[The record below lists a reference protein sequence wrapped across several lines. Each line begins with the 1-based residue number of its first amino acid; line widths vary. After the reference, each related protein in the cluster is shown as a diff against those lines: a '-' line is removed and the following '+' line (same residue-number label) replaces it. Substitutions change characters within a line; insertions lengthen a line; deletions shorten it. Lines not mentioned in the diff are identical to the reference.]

1 MKLMQLMNVKNNK
14 GFTLV
19 ELMIVVAIIG
29 ILAAIAIPAF
39 LRAIKKSK
47 TSEAEGIMRKMADGS
62 KAYFTSEQKCSA
74 DYAAGGAEGW
84 HSTAAPCDQAANRGL
99 PVPWPAYVFPGGAF
113 GFNSSIIGEAGPVQA
128 SAPNGGS
135 KQIPFAGLPVV
146 PTTQLG
152 VTLNRLTVDFK
163 DPMYF
168 QYAYVSTGAA
178 DLAQAVITATA
189 DFKVGGTAHTI
200 TQTVSVDGAAQGGSQ
215 EVKVGPASVTNEFE

>member
-1 MKLMQLMNVKNNK
+1 MMMKLMNVKNNK

-74 DYAAGGAEGW
+74 PYAQGGAEGW
-84 HSTAAPCDQAANRGL
+84 HDGVGPCDDPAKNGL
-99 PVPWPAYVFPGGAF
+99 PVPWTQYTFPGGP
-113 GFNSSIIGEAGPVQA
+113 GFSFNTTVGAGTGPDGPSSPT
-128 SAPNGGS
+128 GGA
-135 KQIPFAGLPVV
+135 KQIPFVGGTV
-146 PTTQLG
+146 PTPDSRLG

-163 DPMYF
+163 DPIYF
-168 QYAYVSTGAA
+168 QYAYVTGAA
-178 DLAQAVITATA
+178 PAQDAQVTITATA
-189 DFKVGGTAHTI
+189 NFKDGGQAHTI
-200 TQTVSVDGAAQGGSQ
+200 TQIVGVDDDSQ
-215 EVKVGPASVTNEFE
+215 EVTVGPASTTFEFE

>member
-62 KAYFTSEQKCSA
+62 KSYFTSEQKCS
-74 DYAAGGAEGW
+74 DTYTNGGAEGW
-84 HSTAAPCDQAANRGL
+84 HNGAAPCDNANNYGL
-99 PVPWPAYVFPGGAF
+99 PVAWTAYTFPGGPGYAF
-113 GFNSSIIGEAGPVQA
+113 NTTVGEGTGIDNASSPT
-128 SAPNGGS
+128 GGS
-135 KQIPFAGLPVV
+135 KQIPFNALP
-146 PTTQLG
+146 PAPNSQHG

-168 QYAYVSTGAA
+168 QYSYVTGAA
-178 DLAQAVITATA
+178 PAEGATATIA
-189 DFKVGGTAHTI
+189 AVANFKTDPGLAHTI
-200 TQTVSVDGAAQGGSQ
+200 TQRVSIEAASQ
-215 EVKVGPASVTNEFE
+215 EVQVGPASTTNEFE